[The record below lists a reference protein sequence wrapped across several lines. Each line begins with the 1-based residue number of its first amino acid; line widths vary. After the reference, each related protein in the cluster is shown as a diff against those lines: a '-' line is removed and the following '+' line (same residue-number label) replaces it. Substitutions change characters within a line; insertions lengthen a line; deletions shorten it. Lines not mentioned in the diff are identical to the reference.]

1 MGERMRVAVIGLAD
15 GPVAEAG
22 AGVLACLDP
31 ERYERIGV
39 LGDPNEAGAARPGVI
54 DRALLLP
61 PLLDVGFLPALVEA
75 IVAED
80 LRVLLPG
87 SPRAAA
93 ALARGR
99 GLLAPTG
106 VALPRRHVSST
117 SITDLSGEGLT
128 AAARWAGVAAR
139 ERTEVSADEDSFEPF
154 ETWPI
159 ALIGAEGARRVATDA
174 WEAIRAVESLERDA
188 TRVVACPWNPEEVF
202 EVALSVSRARELLGM
217 AAVRV
222 LADDARTRPWLAVT
236 IENRPL
242 VVAAARF
249 AYHNGLVGPLHFLFN
264 KGDGPPELVDVQP
277 GFPLWIEVVSGESQS
292 LVDQA
297 VLHALAAKPAAG
309 RARPSTP
316 AGVLFSQTAEDFVV
330 GPLTTVN
337 SDRHA

>member
-39 LGDPNEAGAARPGVI
+39 LGDRNEAGAVRPGVI

-61 PLLDVGFLPALVEA
+61 PLHHVGFLPALVEA

-106 VALPRRHVSST
+106 VALPRRHHS
-117 SITDLSGEGLT
+117 SITEIAGKALTT
-128 AAARWAGVAAR
+128 AAQRAGVAAR
-139 ERTEVSADEDSFEPF
+139 DRDQVSADVDSFESV

-159 ALIGAEGARRVATDA
+159 VLIGSNGARRIAKDA
-174 WEAIRAVESLERDA
+174 WGAIRAVESLARDA
-188 TRVVACPWNPEEVF
+188 AQVVACPWNPEEVF
-202 EVALSVSRARELLGM
+202 EIALSVSRARELLGA

-242 VVAAARF
+242 VEAAARF

-264 KGDGPPELVDVQP
+264 KGDGPLELVDVQP
-277 GFPLWIEVVSGESQS
+277 GFPLWIEVIAGEKPN

-297 VLHALAAKPAAG
+297 VLHALAAKPAAR
-309 RARPSTP
+309 RAKPWTP

-330 GPLTTVN
+330 EP
-337 SDRHA
+337 